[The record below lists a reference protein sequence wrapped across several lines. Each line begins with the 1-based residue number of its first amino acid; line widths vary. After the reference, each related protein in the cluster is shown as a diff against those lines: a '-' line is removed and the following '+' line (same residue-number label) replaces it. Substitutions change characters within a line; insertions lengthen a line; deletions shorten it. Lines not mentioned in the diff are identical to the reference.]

1 MYLREYGVIIIYVFL
16 EGVEIGI
23 DILENSNLTN
33 MSIFGD
39 LLVLY
44 LCVFTIEKY
53 IYKRR

>member
-44 LCVFTIEKY
+44 LRVFTIEKY

>member
-44 LCVFTIEKY
+44 LRVFTIEKY
-53 IYKRR
+53 IYKCR